1 VEGVQRVQLYRLL
14 LALLVVAG
22 WVFGLG
28 PFLAPTQFAQ
38 ATGFTG
44 TDLFVYRIAGAAT
57 FAYGVGL
64 LLGWRATWEE
74 VRIPFIATFTFN
86 LCSILACLAAIVA
99 GGAQWLVYVILLAS
113 ILFTLGTGW
122 FLMQPPDLAT
132 VANSVAPADHP
143 LAQWVIVLF
152 VIGTAAALFFGV
164 ATLTLAGAFGKAVGA
179 SGADDFVYRQA
190 GAATFG
196 AGAGGIAVLMAR
208 QWLPTRLP
216 TVMALV
222 FNGLSVIAALIQISS
237 GATLI
242 AWLILVAAGLVTVG
256 SALALQRKGE

>member
-1 VEGVQRVQLYRLL
+1 VDSGARVQLYRVL
-14 LALLVVAG
+14 LALLIAAG
-22 WVFGLG
+22 WVFGLA

-64 LLGWRATWEE
+64 LLGWRASWDEI
-74 VRIPFIATFTFN
+74 RIPFVATFTFN
-86 LCSILACLAAIVA
+86 LCSILACLAAIIA
-99 GGAQWLVYVILLAS
+99 GNAQWLVYVILLAS
-113 ILFTLGTGW
+113 ILFTAGTGW
-122 FLMQPPDLAT
+122 FLMQPPDLPEVAT
-132 VANSVAPADHP
+132 TADHP
-143 LAQWVIVLF
+143 LAQWVIALF

-208 QWLPTRLP
+208 RWIPARLP

-222 FNGLSVIAALIQISS
+222 FNGLSVIAALIQISVN
-237 GATLI
+237 GTLI
-242 AWLILVAAGLVTVG
+242 AWLILLAAGLVTVG
-256 SALALQRKGE
+256 SALALRRSGE

>member
-1 VEGVQRVQLYRLL
+1 VDAAARVRIYRVL
-14 LALLVVAG
+14 LALLIIAG
-22 WVFGLG
+22 WFFGLA

-38 ATGFTG
+38 ASGFTG

-64 LLGWRATWEE
+64 LLGWRASWDEI
-74 VRIPFIATFTFN
+74 RIPFVATFTFN

-99 GGAQWLVYVILLAS
+99 GNAQLIVYVILLAS

-122 FLMQPPDLAT
+122 FLMAPPDLLET
-132 VANSVAPADHP
+132 PGPDDGP
-143 LAQWVIVLF
+143 LAQWVIALF
-152 VIGTAAALFFGV
+152 VIGTAAALFFGIASLV
-164 ATLTLAGAFGKAVGA
+164 LAGAFGRAVGA

-208 QWLPTRLP
+208 RWVPARLP

-222 FNGLSVIAALIQISS
+222 FNGLSVIAALVQISS
-237 GATLI
+237 ASTLI
-242 AWLILVAAGLVTVG
+242 AWVILLAAGLVTAG
-256 SALALQRKGE
+256 SAVALRRKGR